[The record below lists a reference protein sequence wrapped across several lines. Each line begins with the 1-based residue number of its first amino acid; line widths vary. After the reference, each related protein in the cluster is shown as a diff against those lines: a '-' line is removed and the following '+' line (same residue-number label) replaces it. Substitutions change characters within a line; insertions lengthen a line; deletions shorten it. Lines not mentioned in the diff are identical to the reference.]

1 MAELQWGLTCRD
13 VIIAEGT
20 NAATYRDSIEQLQ
33 VSELP
38 SILPAAAFFICTLWR
53 RGDFETPE
61 KIRTRVVAKSP
72 DQDVLGE
79 TDPMSVELDQN
90 HLYRAHIPNPK
101 IPINEEGVI
110 NFNIQR
116 ETDTDWERVKKL
128 PVGISEVS
136 ASVENYR
143 ERAL

>member
-1 MAELQWGLTCRD
+1 MAKLQWGLTCRD
-13 VIIAEGT
+13 VIVAEGT

-38 SILPAAAFFICTLWR
+38 SILPAASFFISTLWR
-53 RGDFETPE
+53 RDDYETPE
-61 KIRTRVVAKSP
+61 KIRTRVVAESP

-79 TDPMSVELDQN
+79 TDPVSIELDQN

-101 IPINEEGVI
+101 ILINEEGVI
-110 NFNIQR
+110 NLIIQR
-116 ETDTDWERVKKL
+116 GIDTGWESVKKL
-128 PVGISEVS
+128 PVGIGEAS
-136 ASVENYR
+136 ASVESYQ